1 MAKIIAPNK
10 KFNGKRA
17 GVAFVDGHAE
27 TDDESTIRYFVKH
40 GYKVEGKA
48 KKADPAPKA
57 PEVHDAATDPL
68 AGLSVE
74 ELRAHAAENDID
86 LGGARTKAEI
96 RSAIAAAVPVA
107 DSPADSDPVNI

>member
-17 GVAFVDGHAE
+17 GVAFVDGQAE
-27 TDDESTIRYFVKH
+27 TDDESAIRYFVKH

-48 KKADPAPKA
+48 KKASPAPEPPKVED
-57 PEVHDAATDPL
+57 PATDPL

-74 ELRAHAAENDID
+74 ELRAHAAQNEID
-86 LGGARTKAEI
+86 LGGARTKAEL
-96 RSAIAAAVPVA
+96 RDAIKAATPVA
-107 DSPADSDPVNI
+107 DSPADA